1 MKKCPYCAEEIQDEA
16 LKCKH
21 CKETLSEQQIS
32 NKNNTPI
39 NNKTNKLVTSII
51 VVVVIFG
58 VFWFLGR
65 FLSENVRW

>member
-16 LKCKH
+16 IKCKH
-21 CKETLSEQQIS
+21 CKETLSEQQIR
-32 NKNNTPI
+32 NKNNIPI
-39 NNKTNKLVTSII
+39 NNKTKKLVISII
-51 VVVVIFG
+51 VAVVIFG